1 MKRPKRI
8 KVLCFGTFDFL
19 HPGHEDFFRQ
29 ARKLG
34 THLIVVVARDAT
46 VRKHKQYLPNH
57 EKKRLRAVQA
67 STTVDRAIL
76 GQIRDPY
83 RIIEILRPDVICL
96 GYDQK
101 IFVDGLKESL
111 RQRGLQPRIVRLS
124 PFKPHLYKSSIMRK
138 TLDAK
143 ALP

>member
-1 MKRPKRI
+1 MKRKKRT

-34 THLIVVVARDAT
+34 THLSVVVARDTT
-46 VRKHKQYLPNH
+46 VLQYKRYKPNG
-57 EKKRLRAVQA
+57 EKKRLRNVRSSAL
-67 STTVDRAIL
+67 VDRAVL

-83 RIIEILRPDVICL
+83 RIIEILQPDVIGL

-101 IFVDGLKESL
+101 IFVPDLQKALRERKLKVRL
-111 RQRGLQPRIVRLS
+111 VRLQPH
-124 PFKPHLYKSSIMRK
+124 KPHLYKSSIMRK
-138 TLDAK
+138 RLDAS
-143 ALP
+143 ALS